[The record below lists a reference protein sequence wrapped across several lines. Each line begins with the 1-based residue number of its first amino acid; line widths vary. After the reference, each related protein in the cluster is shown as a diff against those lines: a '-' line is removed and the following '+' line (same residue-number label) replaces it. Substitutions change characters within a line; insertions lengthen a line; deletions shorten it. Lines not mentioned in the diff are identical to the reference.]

1 MSSTDLTHPDRRDI
15 DRETD
20 VGRPTDSD
28 PAEPA
33 LEVIGLRAGYGRVE
47 VLHGVNLT
55 VPRGSVLALMGPNG
69 AGKTTL
75 LNVASGFVR
84 PTAGCVHVSGLH
96 VNGVAPY
103 VFAKAGVCSIPEG
116 RGTFPN
122 LTVRENLRVFSHAG
136 TATMDWIEHSAYTT
150 FPRLA
155 ERSNQLAGTL
165 SGGERQMLS
174 MCRAFVSEPA
184 LLLLDEIS
192 MGLAPIIVS
201 ELYEKVADLARSGI
215 AILLV
220 EQFAAAAMKVA
231 DYAAVMRQ
239 GRIEVFGEPADVAG
253 ALTEAYL
260 GVAG

>member
-1 MSSTDLTHPDRRDI
+1 MSSTDLTQDGFAAAGISEPV
-15 DRETD
+15 TA
-20 VGRPTDSD
+20 D
-28 PAEPA
+28 PAEA
-33 LEVIGLRAGYGRVE
+33 VLEVIDLRAGYGRVE
-47 VLHGVNLT
+47 VLHGVTLT
-55 VPRGSVLALMGPNG
+55 LPRGSVLALMGPNG

-75 LNVASGFVR
+75 LNVAAGFVT
-84 PTAGCVHVSGLH
+84 PSSGCVHVAGMH
-96 VNGVAPY
+96 VNGLSPS
-103 VFAKAGVCSIPEG
+103 VFAKAGLCSIPEG

-122 LTVRENLRVFSHAG
+122 LTVRENLRVFSHSG
-136 TATMDWIEHSAYTT
+136 TASMDQIEETAYVT

-155 ERSNQLAGTL
+155 ERRTQLAGTL

-184 LLLLDEIS
+184 VLLLDEIS
-192 MGLAPIIVS
+192 MGLAPIVVS
-201 ELYEKVADLARSGI
+201 ELYEKVGELAESGI

-239 GRIEVFGEPADVAG
+239 GRIEVFGEPTDVAG
-253 ALTEAYL
+253 SLAEAYL